1 VEVLVVRG
9 LRKRYG
15 RVVAVDSLSL
25 SVGRGVHGLVGPN
38 GSGKTTTLKSIVGLI
53 VPDEGEIVFRGEDLL
68 GPRGWR
74 LRGLIGYVAEV
85 PVLPGD
91 YSVAEL
97 LEELGFLEGF
107 DRLSARSAAR
117 RALEEVG
124 LEGLAGRRVRGLS
137 KGERKRLY
145 FAQALLRPRELYVLD
160 EPFSG
165 LDPEAVAL
173 ARDLVARLGRGA
185 SVLLSSHLLREVE
198 ELASSVTIIYRGRV
212 LYSGGLD
219 GLAKASGGGLVAEIS
234 VDRVEEAARL
244 LSGEGYSV
252 RLSGSKLVVEIG
264 SREEAARVVSLLSSK
279 GFLVYESRLR
289 GTSLEEAYMRLIAS
303 AARGG
308 GGA

>member
-1 VEVLVVRG
+1 MDVLVVRG

-15 RVVAVDSLSL
+15 RVVAVDSLNL

-53 VPDEGEIVFRGEDLL
+53 VPDAGEIAFRGEDLL

-85 PVLPGD
+85 PVLPED
-91 YSVAEL
+91 YSVIGL
-97 LEELGFLEGF
+97 LEELALIEGY
-107 DRLSARSAAR
+107 DKLSARSVAR
-117 RALEEVG
+117 RVLEEVG
-124 LEGLAGRRVRGLS
+124 LGDLAYRRVKGLS

-160 EPFSG
+160 EPFTG

-173 ARDLVARLGRGA
+173 ARDLVARLGREA

-212 LYSGGLD
+212 LYSGDLD
-219 GLAKASGGGLVAEIS
+219 GLARLSGGGFVAEIS
-234 VDRVEEAARL
+234 VDRAEEAVEL
-244 LSGEGYSV
+244 LREKGYV
-252 RLSGSKLVVEIG
+252 ARLSGSKLVVEIG
-264 SREEAARVVSLLSSK
+264 SREEAAKVVAFLAER
-279 GFLVYESRLR
+279 GFAVYESRLR
-289 GTSLEEAYMRLIAS
+289 GTSLEEAYMRLIAR

-308 GGA
+308 